1 MLHEGEVGAER
12 KGVRG
17 ARAPMREG
25 VTKGGERGVVVAE
38 AANFGCPK
46 RKLLNA
52 RGAPLLTVTPLEM
65 MV

>member
-17 ARAPMREG
+17 ARGADAGGCDEG
-25 VTKGGERGVVVAE
+25 GRGVVVAE
-38 AANFGCPK
+38 GANFGAPK
-46 RKLLNA
+46 DSSSNA
-52 RGAPLLTVTPLEM
+52 CGAPLLTVTPLEM